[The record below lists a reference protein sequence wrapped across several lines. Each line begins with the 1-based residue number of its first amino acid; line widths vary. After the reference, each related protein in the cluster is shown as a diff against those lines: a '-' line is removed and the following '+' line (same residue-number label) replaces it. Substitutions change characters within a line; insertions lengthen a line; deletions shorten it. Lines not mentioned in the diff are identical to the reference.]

1 MNTTNEIVIFETGAR
16 QIAGKIAHDLAFSP
30 SWKTVEGQL
39 VKGRF
44 HVFEGE
50 ILRASQT
57 SFRDA
62 YSYMNQDRV
71 LVYFQ

>member
-30 SWKTVEGQL
+30 SWKTVEDQL
-39 VKGRF
+39 GEGRV
-44 HVFEGE
+44 HVFEGG

-57 SFRDA
+57 AFRGA
-62 YSYMNQDRV
+62 YSYMNPGRG
-71 LVYFQ
+71 LGFFQ